1 MNRILTFIILSLV
14 SFTLAGQDPVF
25 SQFYAAPL
33 RLNPAFAGIS
43 VAPRV
48 NINYRTQYT
57 AWPNAYRTFAVSYE
71 QPFDNKPY
79 ALGVSVMS
87 DIQADGAYRN
97 NYISAVYSY
106 EIQLADEVFA
116 RGGLSAGLLQSQ
128 VDFSQLVF
136 GDVLDPV
143 DGNTGATTEEELA
156 FGSKT
161 SFDAGA
167 GILIFAKSVYVGMSV
182 DHLNQPDESLLEIN
196 PTLYAGRPWRLNIH
210 AGGQIKLKRY
220 SNRRRPS
227 YVSPSIMYA
236 RQARFQQLTMGAYF
250 GWGPLFLGGYY
261 RHAFENADALIGLVG
276 VKQGVFRIGY
286 SYDATLSALRNVS
299 GGAGAVHEIGVS
311 FDFGDSVELA
321 RRKHR
326 SRYNNCFGMFN

>member
-1 MNRILTFIILSLV
+1 MLAFVILSLV
-14 SFTLAGQDPVF
+14 CFTLAGQDPVF

-33 RLNPAFAGIS
+33 RLNPAFAGVS

-57 AWPNAYRTFAVSYE
+57 AWPNAFRTFAVSYE
-71 QPFDNKPY
+71 QPFENKPY

-97 NYISAVYSY
+97 NYFSAVYSY
-106 EIQLADEVFA
+106 EIQLSDELYA
-116 RGGLSAGLLQSQ
+116 RGGISAGLLQSQ
-128 VDFSQLVF
+128 VDFGSLVF

-143 DGNTGATTEEELA
+143 EGNTGGTTEEELA
-156 FGSKT
+156 FGTKT

-167 GILIFAKSVYVGMSV
+167 GFLIYAQNVYGGISI
-182 DHLNQPDESLLEIN
+182 DHLTQPDESLLEIN
-196 PTLYAGRPWRLNIH
+196 PNLYAGRPIRLNVH

-227 YVSPSIMYA
+227 YVSPSVLYS
-236 RQARFQQLTMGAYF
+236 RQASFQQLTLGAYF
-250 GWGPLFLGGYY
+250 GWGPLFLGSYY
-261 RHAFENADALIGLVG
+261 RHAFENADAIIGLIG
-276 VKQGVFRIGY
+276 VKQGVLKIGY
-286 SYDATLSALRNVS
+286 SYDATISALRNVS
-299 GGAGAVHEIGVS
+299 GGAGAVHEISVS
-311 FDFGDSVELA
+311 FDFGDSAELE
-321 RRKHR
+321 RKRHR